1 MTINEYQQEA
11 LRTEPKEMMLKTDR
25 LLNGLMGLNGEA
37 GEAIEIAK
45 KSMFQGHELDYEKL
59 TEELGDNLWY
69 IAECAHAI
77 GKSLDEIAKKNLE
90 KLYGRYPNGFSEEK
104 SVNRMDIDEHD
115 PVYRL

>member
-1 MTINEYQQEA
+1 MELNEYQKLA
-11 LRTEPKEMMLKTDR
+11 MRTLNKNVKEP
-25 LLNGLMGLNGEA
+25 LLEGLMGLNGEA